1 MMNKQKTL
9 VRYDKLFENEEQI
22 AEYMAANPTHIR
34 CNYGG
39 GMSFNSNKRYSH
51 ISVTFEYKEEA

>member
-1 MMNKQKTL
+1 MMNKRPQR
-9 VRYDKLFENEEQI
+9 VRYSKLFENEDQI

-34 CNYGG
+34 MNYDS

>member
-1 MMNKQKTL
+1 MNIYKKPMR

-22 AEYMAANPTHIR
+22 AEYMKANLTHVR

-39 GMSFNSNKRYSH
+39 SMSFGRNTRYSH
-51 ISVTFEYKEEA
+51 ISVTFEYIEA